1 MIQSSLYRALNKGFD
16 YQILAC
22 KDFKE
27 SELAK
32 EVISYFKPNT
42 KAILFPEFRAKKNDD
57 LRSFFEEFLQLLGGL
72 REFYQ
77 ALENK
82 QEAIIIAPI
91 SALLHPL
98 PKKELLESFKITLLE
113 KYNLK
118 DLKDKLFYYGYEILD
133 LVEVEG
139 EASFRGDIVDIYAP
153 NSKAYRLSFFDT
165 ECESIK
171 EFDPTTQMSL
181 KEDLLEIEIPPTLFS
196 LDEPS
201 YKDLKTKV
209 EQSPLNSFSKDL
221 TSFGLWFL
229 GEKANDLLHAYKSVI
244 SPKALEEIQEL
255 ASLNELDC
263 ERFKSLKVLENAQG
277 YEDLEIHAH
286 ALEGFI
292 ALHSN
297 HKITLLAPNKTILDN
312 VLGTIKK
319 SNMDNVL
326 GTIEKSNM
334 ECVIAPFV
342 LNFKT
347 PDGIFISLNSFER
360 KKKRQK
366 SKLALN
372 ELNPGEWVVHDDY
385 GVGVFSQLVQHSVL
399 GSKRDFLEIAY
410 LGEDKLLLPVE
421 NLHLIARYVAQS
433 DSVPVKDRLGKGS
446 FLKLKAKVRTK
457 LLEIAGKIIE
467 LAAERNLILGK
478 KMDTHLAELEV
489 FKSHAGFEYT
499 SDQEKAI
506 AEISKDLSSKR
517 VMDRLL
523 SGDVGFGK
531 TEVAMHAIF
540 CAFLNGFQSVLVVP
554 TTLLAHQHFETLRA
568 RFENFGVKVARL
580 DRYASEKNKLLK
592 AVELGLIDV
601 LVGTHAILGAK
612 FKNLGLV
619 VVDEEHKF
627 GVKQK
632 EALKELSKSV
642 HFLSM
647 SATPIP
653 RTLNMALSQIKSI
666 SSLKTPP
673 TDRKP
678 SRTFLKEKNDELLKE
693 IIYRELRR
701 NGQIFYIHNHIA
713 SISKVKT
720 KLENL
725 IPKLKIA
732 ILHSQINANK
742 SEEIMLEFAKGN
754 YQVLLC
760 TSIVE
765 SGIHLPNANT
775 IIIDNAQNF
784 GLADL
789 HQLRGRVGRGK
800 KEGFCYFLIEDQ
812 KSLNEQALKR
822 LLALE
827 KNSYLGSGES
837 IAYHDLEIRG
847 GGNLLGQDQS
857 GHIKNIGYA
866 LYTRMLEDAIYELSG
881 GKKRLEKSVEIQLG
895 VSAFLNPELI
905 ASDSLRLD
913 LYRRLSLCENVDE
926 VGQIHEEIED
936 RFGKIDDLSA
946 QFLQIITLKILANQ
960 LGILKLSNFNQ
971 NITLTYSDEKKESL
985 KAPSKDDN
993 DILETLLKH
1002 LRAQISLKQR

>member
-1 MIQSSLYRALNKGFD
+1 MIQSSLYKALNEGFD

-27 SELAK
+27 SKLAK

-82 QEAIIIAPI
+82 QETIIIAPI

-181 KEDLLEIEIPPTLFS
+181 KEDLLEIEVPPTLFS

-229 GEKANDLLHAYKSVI
+229 GEKAQDLLIVYKSVI
-244 SPKALEEIQEL
+244 SPRALEEIQEL

-263 ERFKSLKVLENAQG
+263 ECFKFLKVLENAQG

-312 VLGTIKK
+312 AISTL
-319 SNMDNVL
+319 
-326 GTIEKSNM
+326 EKSSM

-347 PDGIFISLNSFER
+347 PDRIFISLNSFER

-433 DSVPVKDRLGKGS
+433 DSVPAKDRLGKGS

-457 LLEIAGKIIE
+457 LLEIASKIIE

-478 KMDTHLAELEV
+478 KMDVHLAELEV

-506 AEISKDLSSKR
+506 AEISRDLSSHK

-540 CAFLNGFQSVLVVP
+540 CAFLNGFQSALVVP

-592 AVELGLIDV
+592 AVELGQVDALI
-601 LVGTHAILGAK
+601 GTHAILGAK

-653 RTLNMALSQIKSI
+653 RTLNMALSQIKGI

-720 KLENL
+720 KLEEL

-732 ILHSQINANK
+732 ILHSQINASE
-742 SEEIMLEFAKGN
+742 SEEIMLEFAKGS

-960 LGILKLSNFNQ
+960 LGIIKLSNFNQ
-971 NITLTYSDEKKESL
+971 NITITYSDEKKESL

-1002 LRAQISLKQR
+1002 LRAQISLKRR

>member
-153 NSKAYRLSFFDT
+153 NSKAYRLSFFDA

-196 LDEPS
+196 LNEPS

-244 SPKALEEIQEL
+244 SPRALEEIQEL

-263 ERFKSLKVLENAQG
+263 ERFKFLKVLENPQG

-297 HKITLLAPNKTILDN
+297 RKITLLAPNKTILDN
-312 VLGTIKK
+312 AISAL
-319 SNMDNVL
+319 
-326 GTIEKSNM
+326 EKSHI

-446 FLKLKAKVRTK
+446 FLKLKAKVKTK
-457 LLEIAGKIIE
+457 LLEIASKIIE

-540 CAFLNGFQSVLVVP
+540 CAFLNGFQSALVVP

-592 AVELGLIDV
+592 AVGLGLIDV
-601 LVGTHAILGAK
+601 LVGTHAVLGAK

-653 RTLNMALSQIKSI
+653 RTLNMALSQIKGI
-666 SSLKTPP
+666 SSLKIPP

-693 IIYRELRR
+693 IIHRELRR

-720 KLENL
+720 KLEDL

-732 ILHSQINANK
+732 ILHSQINANE

-913 LYRRLSLCENVDE
+913 LYRRLSLCENTDE

-960 LGILKLSNFNQ
+960 LGIIKLSNFNQ
-971 NITLTYSDEKKESL
+971 NITITYSDEHKESL

-1002 LRAQISLKQR
+1002 LRAQISLKRH

>member
-1 MIQSSLYRALNKGFD
+1 MIQSSLYKALNKGFD

-196 LDEPS
+196 LNEQS

-229 GEKANDLLHAYKSVI
+229 GEKANDLLQAYKSVI

-255 ASLNELDC
+255 ASLNELDG
-263 ERFKSLKVLENAQG
+263 ERFKFLKVLENPQG

-286 ALEGFI
+286 ALESFI

-297 HKITLLAPNKTILDN
+297 RKITLLAPNKMILDN
-312 VLGTIKK
+312 AISAL
-319 SNMDNVL
+319 
-326 GTIEKSNM
+326 EKSHI

-372 ELNPGEWVVHDDY
+372 ELNAGEWVVHDDY

-433 DSVPVKDRLGKGS
+433 DSVPIKDRLGKGS
-446 FLKLKAKVRTK
+446 FLKLKAKIKTK
-457 LLEIAGKIIE
+457 LLEIASKIIE

-478 KMDTHLAELEV
+478 KMDTHLAELEI

-540 CAFLNGFQSVLVVP
+540 CAFLNGFQSALAVP

-653 RTLNMALSQIKSI
+653 RTLNMALSQIKGI
-666 SSLKTPP
+666 SSLKIPP

-693 IIYRELRR
+693 IIHRELRR

-720 KLENL
+720 KLEDL

-732 ILHSQINANK
+732 ILHSQISASE

-765 SGIHLPNANT
+765 SGIHLPNTNT

-812 KSLNEQALKR
+812 KSLNEQTLKR

-905 ASDSLRLD
+905 GSDSLRLD

-960 LGILKLSNFNQ
+960 LGIIKLSNFNQ
-971 NITLTYSDEKKESL
+971 NITITYSDEKKESL

-1002 LRAQISLKQR
+1002 LRAQISLKRR

>member
-32 EVISYFKPNT
+32 EVISYFKPNI

-181 KEDLLEIEIPPTLFS
+181 KEDLLEVEIPPTLFS
-196 LDEPS
+196 LNEQS

-229 GEKANDLLHAYKSVI
+229 GEKANDLLYAYKSVI
-244 SPKALEEIQEL
+244 SPRALEEIQEL
-255 ASLNELDC
+255 ASLNELDG
-263 ERFKSLKVLENAQG
+263 ERFKFLKVLENPQG

-286 ALEGFI
+286 ALESFI

-312 VLGTIKK
+312 AISAL
-319 SNMDNVL
+319 
-326 GTIEKSNM
+326 EKSHI

-372 ELNPGEWVVHDDY
+372 ELNAGEWVVHDDY

-410 LGEDKLLLPVE
+410 WGEDKLLLPVE

-433 DSVPVKDRLGKGS
+433 DSVPIKDRLGKGS
-446 FLKLKAKVRTK
+446 FLKLKAKVKTK
-457 LLEIAGKIIE
+457 LLEIASKIIE

-540 CAFLNGFQSVLVVP
+540 CTFLNGFQSALVVP
-554 TTLLAHQHFETLRA
+554 TTLLAHQHFETLRV

-592 AVELGLIDV
+592 AVELGLVDV

-632 EALKELSKSV
+632 EALKKLSKSV

-653 RTLNMALSQIKSI
+653 RTLNMALSQIKGI
-666 SSLKTPP
+666 SSLKIPP

-693 IIYRELRR
+693 IIHRELRR

-720 KLENL
+720 KLEYL

-732 ILHSQINANK
+732 ILHSQIDANE

-881 GKKRLEKSVEIQLG
+881 GKKRLEKSVEIQLS

-913 LYRRLSLCENVDE
+913 LYRRLSLCENTDE

-960 LGILKLSNFNQ
+960 LGIIKLSNFNQ
-971 NITLTYSDEKKESL
+971 NITMTYSDEKKESL

-1002 LRAQISLKQR
+1002 LRAQISLKRH

>member
-82 QEAIIIAPI
+82 QEVIIIAPI

-153 NSKAYRLSFFDT
+153 NSKAYRLSFFDA

-171 EFDPTTQMSL
+171 ELDPTTQMSL

-196 LDEPS
+196 LDESS

-229 GEKANDLLHAYKSVI
+229 GEKAQDLLSVYKSVI
-244 SPKALEEIQEL
+244 SPRALEEIQEL
-255 ASLNELDC
+255 ASLNELNY
-263 ERFKSLKVLENAQG
+263 ERFKFLKVLENAQG

-297 HKITLLAPNKTILDN
+297 RKITLLAPNKTILDN
-312 VLGTIKK
+312 I
-319 SNMDNVL
+319 L
-326 GTIEKSNM
+326 GTIEKSSM

-347 PDGIFISLNSFER
+347 SDGIFISLNSFER

-446 FLKLKAKVRTK
+446 FLKLKAKVRAK
-457 LLEIAGKIIE
+457 LLEIASKIIE

-506 AEISKDLSSKR
+506 AEISRDLSSKR

-592 AVELGLIDV
+592 AIELGLVDV

-632 EALKELSKSV
+632 EALKELSKSM

-653 RTLNMALSQIKSI
+653 RTLNMALSQIKGI

-720 KLENL
+720 KLEEL

-732 ILHSQINANK
+732 ILHSQINANE

-960 LGILKLSNFNQ
+960 LGIIKLSNFNQ
-971 NITLTYSDEKKESL
+971 NITITYSDEHKESL

-1002 LRAQISLKQR
+1002 LRTQISLKRR

>member
-32 EVISYFKPNT
+32 EVINYFKPNT

-82 QEAIIIAPI
+82 QETIIIAPI

-153 NSKAYRLSFFDT
+153 NSKAYRLSFFDM

-255 ASLNELDC
+255 ASLNELDG
-263 ERFKSLKVLENAQG
+263 ERFKFLKVLENAQG

-297 HKITLLAPNKTILDN
+297 RKITLLAPNKTILDN
-312 VLGTIKK
+312 AISAL
-319 SNMDNVL
+319 
-326 GTIEKSNM
+326 EKSSM

-433 DSVPVKDRLGKGS
+433 DSVPAKDRLGKGS

-540 CAFLNGFQSVLVVP
+540 CAFLNGFQSALVVP

-580 DRYASEKNKLLK
+580 DRYVSEKNKLLK
-592 AVELGLIDV
+592 AVELGQVDV

-653 RTLNMALSQIKSI
+653 RTLNMALSQIKGI

-693 IIYRELRR
+693 IIHRELRR

-960 LGILKLSNFNQ
+960 LGIIKLSNFNQ
-971 NITLTYSDEKKESL
+971 NITLTYNNEHKESL

-1002 LRAQISLKQR
+1002 LHAQISLKRR

>member
-153 NSKAYRLSFFDT
+153 NSKAYRLSFFDM

-196 LDEPS
+196 LNEQS

-209 EQSPLNSFSKDL
+209 EQSSLNSFSKDL

-255 ASLNELDC
+255 ASLNELDG
-263 ERFKSLKVLENAQG
+263 ERFKFLKVLENPQG

-286 ALEGFI
+286 ALESFI

-297 HKITLLAPNKTILDN
+297 RKITLLASNKTILDN
-312 VLGTIKK
+312 AISAL
-319 SNMDNVL
+319 
-326 GTIEKSNM
+326 EKSHI

-372 ELNPGEWVVHDDY
+372 ELNVGEWVVHDDY

-433 DSVPVKDRLGKGS
+433 DSVPIKDRLGKGS
-446 FLKLKAKVRTK
+446 FLKLKAKVKTK
-457 LLEIAGKIIE
+457 LLEIASKIIE

-540 CAFLNGFQSVLVVP
+540 CAFLNGFQSALVVP
-554 TTLLAHQHFETLRA
+554 TTLLAHQHFETLRV

-653 RTLNMALSQIKSI
+653 RTLNMALSQIKGI
-666 SSLKTPP
+666 SSLKIPP

-693 IIYRELRR
+693 IIHRELRR

-720 KLENL
+720 KLEDL

-732 ILHSQINANK
+732 ILHSQINAHK
-742 SEEIMLEFAKGN
+742 SEETMLEFAKGN

-881 GKKRLEKSVEIQLG
+881 GKKRLEKSVEIQLS

-913 LYRRLSLCENVDE
+913 LYRRLSLCENIDE

-960 LGILKLSNFNQ
+960 LGIIKLSNFNQ
-971 NITLTYSDEKKESL
+971 NITITYSDEKKESL

-1002 LRAQISLKQR
+1002 LRAQISLKRR

>member
-1 MIQSSLYRALNKGFD
+1 MIQSSLYRTLNKGFD

-32 EVISYFKPNT
+32 EVISYFKPNI

-196 LDEPS
+196 LNEQS
-201 YKDLKTKV
+201 YKDLKIKV

-255 ASLNELDC
+255 ASLNELDN
-263 ERFKSLKVLENAQG
+263 ERFKFLKVLENPQG

-286 ALEGFI
+286 ALESFI
-292 ALHSN
+292 TLHSN
-297 HKITLLAPNKTILDN
+297 CKITLLAPNKTILDN
-312 VLGTIKK
+312 AISVL
-319 SNMDNVL
+319 
-326 GTIEKSNM
+326 EKSHI

-372 ELNPGEWVVHDDY
+372 ELNAGEWVVHDDY

-410 LGEDKLLLPVE
+410 WGEDKLLLPVE

-433 DSVPVKDRLGKGS
+433 DSVPTKDRLGKGS
-446 FLKLKAKVRTK
+446 FLKLKAKVKTK
-457 LLEIAGKIIE
+457 LLEIASKIIE

-478 KMDTHLAELEV
+478 KMDTHLAELEI

-506 AEISKDLSSKR
+506 AEILKDLSSKR

-540 CAFLNGFQSVLVVP
+540 CAFLNGFQSALVVP

-653 RTLNMALSQIKSI
+653 RTLNMALSQIKGI
-666 SSLKTPP
+666 SSLKIPP

-693 IIYRELRR
+693 IIHRELRR

-720 KLENL
+720 KLEDL

-732 ILHSQINANK
+732 ILHSQINASE
-742 SEEIMLEFAKGN
+742 SEETMLEFAKGN

-881 GKKRLEKSVEIQLG
+881 GKKRLEKSVEIQLS

-913 LYRRLSLCENVDE
+913 LYRRLSLCENTDE

-960 LGILKLSNFNQ
+960 LGIIKLSNFNQ
-971 NITLTYSDEKKESL
+971 NITITYSDEKKESL

-1002 LRAQISLKQR
+1002 LRAQIPLKRH

>member
-1 MIQSSLYRALNKGFD
+1 MIQSSLYGALNKGFD

-153 NSKAYRLSFFDT
+153 NSKAYRLSFFDM

-196 LDEPS
+196 LNEQS

-255 ASLNELDC
+255 ASLNELDN
-263 ERFKSLKVLENAQG
+263 ERFKFLKVLENPQG
-277 YEDLEIHAH
+277 YEDLEIHVH
-286 ALEGFI
+286 ALESFI

-297 HKITLLAPNKTILDN
+297 RKVTLLAPNKTILDN
-312 VLGTIKK
+312 AISAL
-319 SNMDNVL
+319 
-326 GTIEKSNM
+326 EKSHI

-372 ELNPGEWVVHDDY
+372 ELNAGEWVVHDDY

-433 DSVPVKDRLGKGS
+433 DSVPIKDRLGKGS
-446 FLKLKAKVRTK
+446 FLKLKAKVKTK
-457 LLEIAGKIIE
+457 LLEIASKIIE

-489 FKSHAGFEYT
+489 FKSHAGFKYT

-540 CAFLNGFQSVLVVP
+540 CAFLNGFQSALVVP

-592 AVELGLIDV
+592 AVGLGLVDV
-601 LVGTHAILGAK
+601 LVGTHAIFCAK

-653 RTLNMALSQIKSI
+653 RTLNMALSQIKGI
-666 SSLKTPP
+666 SSLKIPP

-693 IIYRELRR
+693 IVHRELRR

-720 KLENL
+720 KLEDL

-732 ILHSQINANK
+732 ILHSQINAHE
-742 SEEIMLEFAKGN
+742 SEETMLEFAKGN

-881 GKKRLEKSVEIQLG
+881 GKKRLEKSVEIQLS

-905 ASDSLRLD
+905 ASDNLRLD
-913 LYRRLSLCENVDE
+913 LYRRLSLCENTDE

-960 LGILKLSNFNQ
+960 LGIIKLSNFNQ
-971 NITLTYSDEKKESL
+971 NITITYSDEKKESL

-1002 LRAQISLKQR
+1002 LRAQISLKRH

>member
-1 MIQSSLYRALNKGFD
+1 MIQSSLYKALNEGFD

-27 SELAK
+27 SKLAK
-32 EVISYFKPNT
+32 EVINYFKPNV
-42 KAILFPEFRAKKNDD
+42 KAVLFPEFRAKKNDD
-57 LRSFFEEFLQLLGGL
+57 LRSFFEEFLQLLGAL

-82 QEAIIIAPI
+82 QETIIIAPI

-171 EFDPTTQMSL
+171 ELDPITQMSL

-196 LDEPS
+196 LDESS

-244 SPKALEEIQEL
+244 SPRALEEIQEL
-255 ASLNELDC
+255 ASLNELDD
-263 ERFKSLKVLENAQG
+263 ERFKFLKVLENAQG

-292 ALHSN
+292 ALHSH

-312 VLGTIKK
+312 AISAL
-319 SNMDNVL
+319 
-326 GTIEKSNM
+326 EKSNI

-433 DSVPVKDRLGKGS
+433 DSVPAKDRLGKGS

-506 AEISKDLSSKR
+506 AEISKDLSSNR

-540 CAFLNGFQSVLVVP
+540 CAFLNGFQSALVVP

-592 AVELGLIDV
+592 AVELGLIDA

-653 RTLNMALSQIKSI
+653 RTLNMALSQIKGI

-720 KLENL
+720 KLEEL

-732 ILHSQINANK
+732 ILHSQINANE

-812 KSLNEQALKR
+812 KNLNEQALKR

-866 LYTRMLEDAIYELSG
+866 LYTCMLEDAIYELSG

-960 LGILKLSNFNQ
+960 LGIIKLSNFNQ
-971 NITLTYSDEKKESL
+971 NITLTYNDEHKESL

-1002 LRAQISLKQR
+1002 LRAQISLKRR

>member
-57 LRSFFEEFLQLLGGL
+57 LRSFFEEFLQLLGAL

-82 QEAIIIAPI
+82 QETIIIAPI

-98 PKKELLESFKITLLE
+98 PKKELLESFKITLLG

-171 EFDPTTQMSL
+171 ELDPTTQMSL

-201 YKDLKTKV
+201 YKNLKTKV

-229 GEKANDLLHAYKSVI
+229 GEKAQDLLSVYKSVI

-263 ERFKSLKVLENAQG
+263 ERFKFLKVLENAQG

-297 HKITLLAPNKTILDN
+297 RKITLLAPNKTILDN
-312 VLGTIKK
+312 AISAL
-319 SNMDNVL
+319 
-326 GTIEKSNM
+326 EKSSIQ
-334 ECVIAPFV
+334 CVIAPFV

-433 DSVPVKDRLGKGS
+433 DSVPAKDRLGKGS

-478 KMDTHLAELEV
+478 KMDVHLAELEV

-506 AEISKDLSSKR
+506 AEISKDLSSHR

-540 CAFLNGFQSVLVVP
+540 CAFLNGFQSALVVP

-592 AVELGLIDV
+592 AVELGLVDV

-653 RTLNMALSQIKSI
+653 RTLNMALSQIKGI

-713 SISKVKT
+713 SILKVKT

-732 ILHSQINANK
+732 ILHSQINANE

-960 LGILKLSNFNQ
+960 LGIIKLSNFNQ
-971 NITLTYSDEKKESL
+971 NITLTYNDEHKESL

-1002 LRAQISLKQR
+1002 LRAQISLKRR

>member
-32 EVISYFKPNT
+32 EVISYFKPHI
-42 KAILFPEFRAKKNDD
+42 KAVLFPEFRAKKNDD

-82 QEAIIIAPI
+82 QETIIIAPI
-91 SALLHPL
+91 SALLYPL

-171 EFDPTTQMSL
+171 ELDPTTQMSL

-196 LDEPS
+196 LDESS

-229 GEKANDLLHAYKSVI
+229 GEKANDLLHTYKSII
-244 SPKALEEIQEL
+244 SPRALEEIQEL
-255 ASLNELDC
+255 ASLNELNY

-297 HKITLLAPNKTILDN
+297 RKITLLAPNKTILDN
-312 VLGTIKK
+312 AISAL
-319 SNMDNVL
+319 
-326 GTIEKSNM
+326 EKSSI

-372 ELNPGEWVVHDDY
+372 ELNAGEWVVHDDY

-433 DSVPVKDRLGKGS
+433 DSVPAKDRLGKGS

-457 LLEIAGKIIE
+457 LLEIASKIIE

-478 KMDTHLAELEV
+478 KMDVHLAELEV

-506 AEISKDLSSKR
+506 AEISKDLSSHR

-540 CAFLNGFQSVLVVP
+540 CAFLNGFQSALVVP

-580 DRYASEKNKLLK
+580 DRYVSEKNKLLK
-592 AVELGLIDV
+592 AVELGLVDV

-653 RTLNMALSQIKSI
+653 RTLNMALSQIKGI

-732 ILHSQINANK
+732 ILHSQINANE

-913 LYRRLSLCENVDE
+913 LYRRLSLCENTDE

-960 LGILKLSNFNQ
+960 LGIIKLSNFNQ
-971 NITLTYSDEKKESL
+971 NITLTYNNEHKESL

-1002 LRAQISLKQR
+1002 LRAQISLKRR

>member
-1 MIQSSLYRALNKGFD
+1 MIQSSLYGALNKGFD

-153 NSKAYRLSFFDT
+153 NSKSYRLSFFDM

-196 LDEPS
+196 LNEQS
-201 YKDLKTKV
+201 YEDLKTKV

-255 ASLNELDC
+255 ASLNELDN
-263 ERFKSLKVLENAQG
+263 ERFKFLKVLESPQG

-286 ALEGFI
+286 ALESFI

-297 HKITLLAPNKTILDN
+297 RKITLLAPNKTILDN
-312 VLGTIKK
+312 AISAL
-319 SNMDNVL
+319 
-326 GTIEKSNM
+326 EKSHI

-372 ELNPGEWVVHDDY
+372 ELNAGEWVVHDDY

-410 LGEDKLLLPVE
+410 WGEDKLLLPVE

-433 DSVPVKDRLGKGS
+433 DSVPTKDRLGKGS
-446 FLKLKAKVRTK
+446 FLKLKAKVKTK
-457 LLEIAGKIIE
+457 LLEIASKIIE

-478 KMDTHLAELEV
+478 KMDTHLAELEI

-506 AEISKDLSSKR
+506 AEISKDLSSNR

-540 CAFLNGFQSVLVVP
+540 CAFLNGFQSALVVP

-592 AVELGLIDV
+592 AVGLGLIDV
-601 LVGTHAILGAK
+601 LVGTHAIFCAK

-653 RTLNMALSQIKSI
+653 RTLNMVLSQIKGI
-666 SSLKTPP
+666 SSLKIPP

-693 IIYRELRR
+693 IVHRELRR

-720 KLENL
+720 KLEDL

-732 ILHSQINANK
+732 ILHSQINAHE
-742 SEEIMLEFAKGN
+742 SEETMLEFAKGN

-775 IIIDNAQNF
+775 IVIDNAQNF

-857 GHIKNIGYA
+857 GHIKNIGYV

-881 GKKRLEKSVEIQLG
+881 GKKRLEKSVEIQLS

-913 LYRRLSLCENVDE
+913 LYRRLSLCENTDE

-936 RFGKIDDLSA
+936 RFGKIDDLST

-960 LGILKLSNFNQ
+960 LGIIKLSNFNQ
-971 NITLTYSDEKKESL
+971 NITITYGDEKKESL

-1002 LRAQISLKQR
+1002 LRAQISLKRH

>member
-27 SELAK
+27 SKLAK

-82 QEAIIIAPI
+82 QETIIIAPI

-118 DLKDKLFYYGYEILD
+118 DLKNKLFYYGYEILD

-171 EFDPTTQMSL
+171 ELDPTTQMSL

-229 GEKANDLLHAYKSVI
+229 GEKAQDLLSVYKSVI
-244 SPKALEEIQEL
+244 SPRALEEIQEL

-263 ERFKSLKVLENAQG
+263 GRFKLLKVLENTQG

-312 VLGTIKK
+312 AISAL
-319 SNMDNVL
+319 
-326 GTIEKSNM
+326 EKSSM

-433 DSVPVKDRLGKGS
+433 DSVPAKDRLGKGS

-457 LLEIAGKIIE
+457 LLEIASKIIE

-478 KMDTHLAELEV
+478 KMDVHLAELEV

-540 CAFLNGFQSVLVVP
+540 CAFLNGFQSALVVP

-592 AVELGLIDV
+592 AVELGLVDV

-653 RTLNMALSQIKSI
+653 RTLNMALSQIKGI

-837 IAYHDLEIRG
+837 VAYHDLEIRG

-960 LGILKLSNFNQ
+960 LGIIKLSNFNQ
-971 NITLTYSDEKKESL
+971 NITITYSDEKKESL

-1002 LRAQISLKQR
+1002 LRAQISLKRR

>member
-139 EASFRGDIVDIYAP
+139 EASFRGDIVDIYVP

-171 EFDPTTQMSL
+171 ELDPTTQMSL

-229 GEKANDLLHAYKSVI
+229 GEKAQDLLSVYKSII

-263 ERFKSLKVLENAQG
+263 ERFKFLKVLENPQG

-292 ALHSN
+292 ALHSH

-312 VLGTIKK
+312 VLGA
-319 SNMDNVL
+319 
-326 GTIEKSNM
+326 IEKSSM

-433 DSVPVKDRLGKGS
+433 DSVPIKDRLGKGS
-446 FLKLKAKVRTK
+446 FLKLKAKVKTK
-457 LLEIAGKIIE
+457 LLEIASKIIE

-478 KMDTHLAELEV
+478 KMDTHLAELEI

-506 AEISKDLSSKR
+506 AEILKDLSSKR

-540 CAFLNGFQSVLVVP
+540 CAFLNGFQSALVVP

-601 LVGTHAILGAK
+601 LVGTHAILGTK

-653 RTLNMALSQIKSI
+653 RTLNMALSQIKGI
-666 SSLKTPP
+666 SSLKIPP

-693 IIYRELRR
+693 IIHRELRR

-732 ILHSQINANK
+732 ILHSQINANE

-960 LGILKLSNFNQ
+960 LGIIKLSNFNQ
-971 NITLTYSDEKKESL
+971 NITLTYNDEHKESL

-1002 LRAQISLKQR
+1002 LRAQISLKRR

>member
-27 SELAK
+27 SKLAK
-32 EVISYFKPNT
+32 EVISYFKPNI
-42 KAILFPEFRAKKNDD
+42 KAVLFPEFRAKKNDD

-82 QEAIIIAPI
+82 QETIIIAPI

-139 EASFRGDIVDIYAP
+139 EASFRGDIVDIYIP

-171 EFDPTTQMSL
+171 ELDPTTQMSL

-229 GEKANDLLHAYKSVI
+229 GEKANDLLRTYKSII

-255 ASLNELDC
+255 ASLNELDD
-263 ERFKSLKVLENAQG
+263 ERFKFLKVLENAQG

-297 HKITLLAPNKTILDN
+297 HKITLLASNKTILDN
-312 VLGTIKK
+312 AISTL
-319 SNMDNVL
+319 
-326 GTIEKSNM
+326 EKSNM

-347 PDGIFISLNSFER
+347 PDRIFISLNSFER

-372 ELNPGEWVVHDDY
+372 ELNAGEWVVHDDY
-385 GVGVFSQLVQHSVL
+385 GVGVFSQLIQHSVL

-446 FLKLKAKVRTK
+446 FLKLKAKVRAK

-506 AEISKDLSSKR
+506 AEISRDLSSHR

-540 CAFLNGFQSVLVVP
+540 CAFLNGFQSALVVP

-568 RFENFGVKVARL
+568 RFEKFGVKVARL
-580 DRYASEKNKLLK
+580 DRYVSEKNKLLK
-592 AVELGLIDV
+592 AVESGLVDALI
-601 LVGTHAILGAK
+601 GTHAILGAK
-612 FKNLGLV
+612 FKNLGLM

-653 RTLNMALSQIKSI
+653 RTLNMALSQIKGI

-720 KLENL
+720 KLEEL

-732 ILHSQINANK
+732 ILHSQINANE
-742 SEEIMLEFAKGN
+742 SEEVMLEFAKGN

-812 KSLNEQALKR
+812 KNLNEQALKR

-936 RFGKIDDLSA
+936 RFGKMDDLSA

-960 LGILKLSNFNQ
+960 LGIIKLSNFNQ
-971 NITLTYSDEKKESL
+971 NITLTYSDEHKESL

-1002 LRAQISLKQR
+1002 LRAQISLKRR

>member
-32 EVISYFKPNT
+32 EVISYFKPNI

-82 QEAIIIAPI
+82 QEVIIIAPI

-139 EASFRGDIVDIYAP
+139 EASFRGDIVDIYVP

-171 EFDPTTQMSL
+171 ELDPTTQMSL

-229 GEKANDLLHAYKSVI
+229 GEKAQDLLSVYKSTI
-244 SPKALEEIQEL
+244 SPRALEEIQEL

-263 ERFKSLKVLENAQG
+263 ERFKFLKVLENAQG

-312 VLGTIKK
+312 AVSAL
-319 SNMDNVL
+319 
-326 GTIEKSNM
+326 EKSSM

-372 ELNPGEWVVHDDY
+372 ELNAGEWVVHDDY

-457 LLEIAGKIIE
+457 LLEIASKIIE

-478 KMDTHLAELEV
+478 KMDVHLAELEV

-499 SDQEKAI
+499 SDQERAI

-540 CAFLNGFQSVLVVP
+540 CAFLNGFQSALVVP

-592 AVELGLIDV
+592 AVELGQVDALI
-601 LVGTHAILGAK
+601 GTHAILGAK

-653 RTLNMALSQIKSI
+653 RTLNMALSQIKGI
-666 SSLKTPP
+666 SSLKIPP

-693 IIYRELRR
+693 IIHRELRR

-720 KLENL
+720 KLEYL

-732 ILHSQINANK
+732 ILHSQINAHE

-881 GKKRLEKSVEIQLG
+881 GKKRLEKSVEIQLS

-905 ASDSLRLD
+905 GSDSLRLD
-913 LYRRLSLCENVDE
+913 LYRRLSLCENIDE

-960 LGILKLSNFNQ
+960 LGIIKLSNFNQ
-971 NITLTYSDEKKESL
+971 NITITYSDEKKESL

-1002 LRAQISLKQR
+1002 LRAQISLKRH

>member
-27 SELAK
+27 SKLAK
-32 EVISYFKPNT
+32 EVISYFKPNI

-82 QEAIIIAPI
+82 QEVIIIAPI

-171 EFDPTTQMSL
+171 ELDPTTQMSL

-229 GEKANDLLHAYKSVI
+229 GEKAQDLLSVYKSII
-244 SPKALEEIQEL
+244 SPRALEEIQEL

-263 ERFKSLKVLENAQG
+263 ERFKFLEVLENAQG

-312 VLGTIKK
+312 AISALER
-319 SNMDNVL
+319 SN
-326 GTIEKSNM
+326 I

-433 DSVPVKDRLGKGS
+433 DSVPAKDRLGKGS
-446 FLKLKAKVRTK
+446 FLKLKAKVKTK

-478 KMDTHLAELEV
+478 KMDVHLAELEV

-540 CAFLNGFQSVLVVP
+540 CAFLNGFQSALVVP
-554 TTLLAHQHFETLRA
+554 TILLAHQHFETLRA

-592 AVELGLIDV
+592 AVELGQVDALI
-601 LVGTHAILGAK
+601 GTHAILGAK

-653 RTLNMALSQIKSI
+653 RTLNMALSQIKGI

-720 KLENL
+720 KLEEL

-732 ILHSQINANK
+732 ILHSQINANE

-775 IIIDNAQNF
+775 IIIDNVQNF

-960 LGILKLSNFNQ
+960 LGIIKLSNFNQ
-971 NITLTYSDEKKESL
+971 NITLTYNDEHKESL

-1002 LRAQISLKQR
+1002 LRAQISLKRR

>member
-1 MIQSSLYRALNKGFD
+1 MIQSSLYGALNKGFD

-196 LDEPS
+196 LNEQS

-209 EQSPLNSFSKDL
+209 EQSLLNSFSKDL

-229 GEKANDLLHAYKSVI
+229 GEKANDLLHAHKSVI

-255 ASLNELDC
+255 ASLNELDG
-263 ERFKSLKVLENAQG
+263 ERFKFLKVLENPQG

-286 ALEGFI
+286 ALESFI

-312 VLGTIKK
+312 AISAL
-319 SNMDNVL
+319 
-326 GTIEKSNM
+326 EKSHI

-372 ELNPGEWVVHDDY
+372 ELNAGEWVVHDDY

-433 DSVPVKDRLGKGS
+433 DSVPIKDRLGKGN
-446 FLKLKAKVRTK
+446 FLKLKAKVKTK
-457 LLEIAGKIIE
+457 LLEIASKIIE

-478 KMDTHLAELEV
+478 KMDTHLAELEI

-540 CAFLNGFQSVLVVP
+540 CAFLNGFQSALVVP

-568 RFENFGVKVARL
+568 RFENFDVKVARL

-632 EALKELSKSV
+632 ESLKELSKSV

-653 RTLNMALSQIKSI
+653 RTLNMALSQIKGI
-666 SSLKTPP
+666 SSLKIPP

-693 IIYRELRR
+693 IIHRELRR

-720 KLENL
+720 KLEDL

-732 ILHSQINANK
+732 ILHSQINANE

-881 GKKRLEKSVEIQLG
+881 GKKRLEKSVEIQLS
-895 VSAFLNPELI
+895 VNAFLNPELI
-905 ASDSLRLD
+905 GSDSLRLD
-913 LYRRLSLCENVDE
+913 LYRRLSLCENTDE

-960 LGILKLSNFNQ
+960 LGIIKLSNFNQ
-971 NITLTYSDEKKESL
+971 NITITYSDEKKESL

-1002 LRAQISLKQR
+1002 LRAQISLKRH

>member
-32 EVISYFKPNT
+32 EVISYFRPNA

-118 DLKDKLFYYGYEILD
+118 ELKDKLFYYGYEILD

-139 EASFRGDIVDIYAP
+139 EASFRGDIVDIYIP
-153 NSKAYRLSFFDT
+153 NSKAYRLSFFDA

-171 EFDPTTQMSL
+171 ELDPTTQMSL

-229 GEKANDLLHAYKSVI
+229 GEKANDLLGVYQSII
-244 SPKALEEIQEL
+244 SPRALEEIQEL
-255 ASLNELDC
+255 ASLNELDD
-263 ERFKSLKVLENAQG
+263 ERFKFLKVLENAQG

-292 ALHSN
+292 TLHSN
-297 HKITLLAPNKTILDN
+297 RKITLLAPNKTILDN
-312 VLGTIKK
+312 AISALDAG
-319 SNMDNVL
+319 
-326 GTIEKSNM
+326 NM

-347 PDGIFISLNSFER
+347 PDRIFISLNSFER
-360 KKKRQK
+360 KKKHRK

-372 ELNPGEWVVHDDY
+372 ELNAGEWVVHDDY
-385 GVGVFSQLVQHSVL
+385 GVGVFSQLIQHSVL

-446 FLKLKAKVRTK
+446 FLKLKAKVRAK

-478 KMDTHLAELEV
+478 KMDVHLAELEV

-506 AEISKDLSSKR
+506 AEISRDLSSHR

-540 CAFLNGFQSVLVVP
+540 CAFLNGFQSALVVP

-580 DRYASEKNKLLK
+580 DRYIKTSEKNKLLK
-592 AVELGLIDV
+592 AVELGQVDALI
-601 LVGTHAILGAK
+601 GTHAILGAK
-612 FKNLGLV
+612 FKNLGLM

-653 RTLNMALSQIKSI
+653 RTLNMALSQIKGI

-720 KLENL
+720 KLEEL

-732 ILHSQINANK
+732 ILHSQINANE
-742 SEEIMLEFAKGN
+742 SEEIMLEFAKGS

-881 GKKRLEKSVEIQLG
+881 GKKRLEKSVEIQLSM
-895 VSAFLNPELI
+895 SAFLNPELI

-936 RFGKIDDLSA
+936 RFGKMDDLSA

-1002 LRAQISLKQR
+1002 LRAQISLKRR

>member
-32 EVISYFKPNT
+32 EVISYFKPNI
-42 KAILFPEFRAKKNDD
+42 KAVLFPEFRVKKNDD

-196 LDEPS
+196 LNEPS

-229 GEKANDLLHAYKSVI
+229 GEKVQDLLSVYKSII
-244 SPKALEEIQEL
+244 SPRALEEIQEL
-255 ASLNELDC
+255 ASLNELNY
-263 ERFKSLKVLENAQG
+263 ERFKFLKVLENAQG

-292 ALHSN
+292 ALHSH

-312 VLGTIKK
+312 VLGTI
-319 SNMDNVL
+319 
-326 GTIEKSNM
+326 EKSSM

-433 DSVPVKDRLGKGS
+433 DSVPAKDRLGKGS

-478 KMDTHLAELEV
+478 KMDVHLAELEV

-506 AEISKDLSSKR
+506 AEISKDLSSHR

-540 CAFLNGFQSVLVVP
+540 CAFLNGFQSALVVP
-554 TTLLAHQHFETLRA
+554 TTLLAHQHFKTLRA

-592 AVELGLIDV
+592 AVELGQVDV

-653 RTLNMALSQIKSI
+653 RTLNMALSQIKGI

-693 IIYRELRR
+693 IIHRELRR

-720 KLENL
+720 KLEDL

-732 ILHSQINANK
+732 ILHSQINANE

-913 LYRRLSLCENVDE
+913 LYRRLSLCEDVDE

-960 LGILKLSNFNQ
+960 LGIIKLSNFNQ
-971 NITLTYSDEKKESL
+971 NITITYSDEKKESL

-1002 LRAQISLKQR
+1002 LRAQISLKRR

>member
-82 QEAIIIAPI
+82 QEVIIIAPI

-153 NSKAYRLSFFDT
+153 NSKAYRLSFFDA

-196 LDEPS
+196 LNEQS

-255 ASLNELDC
+255 ASLNELDY
-263 ERFKSLKVLENAQG
+263 ERFKSLKVLENPQG

-286 ALEGFI
+286 ALESFI

-312 VLGTIKK
+312 AISAL
-319 SNMDNVL
+319 
-326 GTIEKSNM
+326 EKSNI
-334 ECVIAPFV
+334 ECIIAPFV

-446 FLKLKAKVRTK
+446 FLKLKAKVKTK
-457 LLEIAGKIIE
+457 LLEIASKIIE

-540 CAFLNGFQSVLVVP
+540 CAFLNGFQSALVVP

-592 AVELGLIDV
+592 AVGLGLIDV
-601 LVGTHAILGAK
+601 LVGTHAVLGAK

-653 RTLNMALSQIKSI
+653 RTLNMALSQIKGI
-666 SSLKTPP
+666 SSLKIPP

-693 IIYRELRR
+693 IIHRELRR

-720 KLENL
+720 KLEDL

-732 ILHSQINANK
+732 ILHSQINANE

-913 LYRRLSLCENVDE
+913 LYRRLSLCENTDE

-960 LGILKLSNFNQ
+960 LGIIKLSNFNQ
-971 NITLTYSDEKKESL
+971 NITITYSDEHKESL

-1002 LRAQISLKQR
+1002 LRAQISLKRH

>member
-153 NSKAYRLSFFDT
+153 NSKAYRLSFFDA

-171 EFDPTTQMSL
+171 EFDPITQMSL

-196 LDEPS
+196 LNEQS

-229 GEKANDLLHAYKSVI
+229 EEKANDLLHAYKSVI
-244 SPKALEEIQEL
+244 SPRALEEIQEL
-255 ASLNELDC
+255 ASLNELDD
-263 ERFKSLKVLENAQG
+263 ERFKFLKVLENPQG

-286 ALEGFI
+286 ALESFI

-297 HKITLLAPNKTILDN
+297 RKITLLAPNKTILDN
-312 VLGTIKK
+312 AISAL
-319 SNMDNVL
+319 
-326 GTIEKSNM
+326 EKSHI

-372 ELNPGEWVVHDDY
+372 ELNAGEWVVHDDY

-446 FLKLKAKVRTK
+446 FLKLKAKVKTK
-457 LLEIAGKIIE
+457 LLEIASKIIE

-478 KMDTHLAELEV
+478 KMDTHLAELEI

-506 AEISKDLSSKR
+506 AEISKDLSSHR

-540 CAFLNGFQSVLVVP
+540 CAFLNGFQSALVVP

-601 LVGTHAILGAK
+601 LVGTHAIFCTK

-653 RTLNMALSQIKSI
+653 RTLNMALSQIKGI
-666 SSLKTPP
+666 SSLKIPP

-693 IIYRELRR
+693 IIHRELRR

-720 KLENL
+720 KLEEL

-732 ILHSQINANK
+732 ILHSQINANE

-881 GKKRLEKSVEIQLG
+881 GKKRLEKSVEIQLS

-913 LYRRLSLCENVDE
+913 LYRRLSLCENTDE

-960 LGILKLSNFNQ
+960 LGIIKLSNFNQ
-971 NITLTYSDEKKESL
+971 NITITYSDEKKEIL

-1002 LRAQISLKQR
+1002 LRTQISLKRC

>member
-1 MIQSSLYRALNKGFD
+1 MIQSSLYKALNKGFD

-82 QEAIIIAPI
+82 QEVIIIAPI

-153 NSKAYRLSFFDT
+153 NSKAYRLSFFDM

-229 GEKANDLLHAYKSVI
+229 GEKANDLLQAYKSVI

-255 ASLNELDC
+255 ASLNELDY
-263 ERFKSLKVLENAQG
+263 ERFKFLEVLENAQG

-312 VLGTIKK
+312 VLGA
-319 SNMDNVL
+319 
-326 GTIEKSNM
+326 IEKSSIQ
-334 ECVIAPFV
+334 CVIAPFV

-372 ELNPGEWVVHDDY
+372 ELNLGEWVVHDDY

-433 DSVPVKDRLGKGS
+433 DSVPTKDRLGKGS
-446 FLKLKAKVRTK
+446 FLKLKAKVKTK

-478 KMDTHLAELEV
+478 KMDVHLAELEV

-540 CAFLNGFQSVLVVP
+540 CAFLNGFQSALVVP
-554 TTLLAHQHFETLRA
+554 TTLLAHQHFETLRV

-601 LVGTHAILGAK
+601 LVGTHAIFCAK

-653 RTLNMALSQIKSI
+653 RTLNMALSQIKGI
-666 SSLKTPP
+666 SSLKIPP

-693 IIYRELRR
+693 IIHRELRR

-720 KLENL
+720 KLEDL

-732 ILHSQINANK
+732 ILHSQINANE

-754 YQVLLC
+754 YHVLLC

-881 GKKRLEKSVEIQLG
+881 GKKRLEKSVEIQLS

-913 LYRRLSLCENVDE
+913 LYRRLSLCENIDE

-936 RFGKIDDLSA
+936 RFGKIDDLST

-960 LGILKLSNFNQ
+960 LGIIKLSNFNQ
-971 NITLTYSDEKKESL
+971 NITIAYSDEKKESL

-1002 LRAQISLKQR
+1002 LHAQISLKWR

>member
-27 SELAK
+27 SKLAK
-32 EVISYFKPNT
+32 EVINYFKPNT
-42 KAILFPEFRAKKNDD
+42 KAVLFPEFRAKKNDD

-82 QEAIIIAPI
+82 QEVIIIAPI

-139 EASFRGDIVDIYAP
+139 EASFRGDIVDIYIP

-171 EFDPTTQMSL
+171 ELDPTTQMSL

-244 SPKALEEIQEL
+244 SPRALEEIQEL
-255 ASLNELDC
+255 ASLNELDY
-263 ERFKSLKVLENAQG
+263 ERFKLLKVLETPQG

-312 VLGTIKK
+312 VISALER
-319 SNMDNVL
+319 SN
-326 GTIEKSNM
+326 I

-433 DSVPVKDRLGKGS
+433 DSVPAKDRLGKGS

-457 LLEIAGKIIE
+457 LLEIASKIIE

-478 KMDTHLAELEV
+478 KMDVHLAELEV

-506 AEISKDLSSKR
+506 AEISKDLSSHR

-540 CAFLNGFQSVLVVP
+540 CAFLNGFQSTLVVP

-580 DRYASEKNKLLK
+580 DRHVSEKNKLLK
-592 AVELGLIDV
+592 AVELGQVDV

-653 RTLNMALSQIKSI
+653 RTLNMALSQIKGI

-732 ILHSQINANK
+732 ILHSQINANE

-913 LYRRLSLCENVDE
+913 LYRRLSLCENTDE

-936 RFGKIDDLSA
+936 RFGKIDDLST

-960 LGILKLSNFNQ
+960 LGIIKLSNFNQ
-971 NITLTYSDEKKESL
+971 NITITYSDEKKESL

-1002 LRAQISLKQR
+1002 LHAQISLKRR

>member
-153 NSKAYRLSFFDT
+153 NSKAYRLSFFDM

-181 KEDLLEIEIPPTLFS
+181 KEDLLEVEIPPTLFS
-196 LDEPS
+196 LNKQS

-255 ASLNELDC
+255 ASLNELDN
-263 ERFKSLKVLENAQG
+263 ERFKFLKVLENPQG

-286 ALEGFI
+286 ALESFI

-297 HKITLLAPNKTILDN
+297 RKITLLAPNKTILDN
-312 VLGTIKK
+312 AISAL
-319 SNMDNVL
+319 
-326 GTIEKSNM
+326 EKSHI

-372 ELNPGEWVVHDDY
+372 ELNAGEWVVHDDY

-410 LGEDKLLLPVE
+410 WGEDKLLLPVE

-433 DSVPVKDRLGKGS
+433 DSVPTKDRLGKGS
-446 FLKLKAKVRTK
+446 FLKLKAKVKTK

-478 KMDTHLAELEV
+478 KMDTHLAELEI

-540 CAFLNGFQSVLVVP
+540 CAFLNGFQSTLVVP

-601 LVGTHAILGAK
+601 LVGTHAIFCTK

-653 RTLNMALSQIKSI
+653 RTLNMALSQIKGI
-666 SSLKTPP
+666 SSLKIPP

-693 IIYRELRR
+693 IIHRELRR

-720 KLENL
+720 KLEDL

-732 ILHSQINANK
+732 ILHSQISANE
-742 SEEIMLEFAKGN
+742 SEEIMLEFAKGS

-866 LYTRMLEDAIYELSG
+866 LYMRMLEDAIYELSG
-881 GKKRLEKSVEIQLG
+881 GEKRLEKSVEIQLS

-913 LYRRLSLCENVDE
+913 LYRRLSLCENIDE

-936 RFGKIDDLSA
+936 RFGKIDDLST

-960 LGILKLSNFNQ
+960 LGIIKLSNFNQ
-971 NITLTYSDEKKESL
+971 NITITYSDEKKESL

-1002 LRAQISLKQR
+1002 LRAQISLKRH

>member
-32 EVISYFKPNT
+32 EVISYFKPNI
-42 KAILFPEFRAKKNDD
+42 KAVLFPEFRAKKNDD

-196 LDEPS
+196 LNEQS

-229 GEKANDLLHAYKSVI
+229 GEKANDLLQAYKSVI
-244 SPKALEEIQEL
+244 SPRALEEIQEL
-255 ASLNELDC
+255 ASLNELDG
-263 ERFKSLKVLENAQG
+263 ERFKFLKVLESPQG

-286 ALEGFI
+286 ALESFI

-297 HKITLLAPNKTILDN
+297 RKITLLAPNKTILDN
-312 VLGTIKK
+312 AISAL
-319 SNMDNVL
+319 
-326 GTIEKSNM
+326 EKSHI

-360 KKKRQK
+360 KKKRQR

-372 ELNPGEWVVHDDY
+372 ELNAGEWVVHDDY

-410 LGEDKLLLPVE
+410 WGEDKLLLPVE

-433 DSVPVKDRLGKGS
+433 DSVPIKDRLGKGS
-446 FLKLKAKVRTK
+446 FLKLKAKVKTK

-478 KMDTHLAELEV
+478 KMDTHLAELEI

-540 CAFLNGFQSVLVVP
+540 CAFLNGFQSALVVP

-580 DRYASEKNKLLK
+580 DRYANEKNKLLK
-592 AVELGLIDV
+592 AVGLGLIDV

-653 RTLNMALSQIKSI
+653 RTLNMALSQIKGI
-666 SSLKTPP
+666 SSLKIPP

-693 IIYRELRR
+693 IIHRELRR

-720 KLENL
+720 KLEDL

-732 ILHSQINANK
+732 ILHSQINAHE

-881 GKKRLEKSVEIQLG
+881 GKKRLEKSVEIQLS

-905 ASDSLRLD
+905 GSDSLRLD
-913 LYRRLSLCENVDE
+913 LYRRLSLCENTDE

-960 LGILKLSNFNQ
+960 LGIIKLSNFNQ
-971 NITLTYSDEKKESL
+971 NITITYSDEKKESL

-1002 LRAQISLKQR
+1002 LRAQISLKRH

>member
-27 SELAK
+27 SKLTK

-42 KAILFPEFRAKKNDD
+42 KAVLFPEFRAKKNDD

-98 PKKELLESFKITLLE
+98 PKKELLESFKITLSE

-229 GEKANDLLHAYKSVI
+229 GEKAQDLLSVYKSVI
-244 SPKALEEIQEL
+244 SPRALEEIQEL

-263 ERFKSLKVLENAQG
+263 ERFKFLKVLENAQG

-286 ALEGFI
+286 ALESFI

-312 VLGTIKK
+312 AISAL
-319 SNMDNVL
+319 
-326 GTIEKSNM
+326 EKSHI

-372 ELNPGEWVVHDDY
+372 ELNAGEWVVHDDY

-433 DSVPVKDRLGKGS
+433 DSVPTKDRLGKGS
-446 FLKLKAKVRTK
+446 FLKLKAKVKTK
-457 LLEIAGKIIE
+457 LLEIASKIIE

-540 CAFLNGFQSVLVVP
+540 CAFLNGFQSALVVP

-592 AVELGLIDV
+592 ALELGLIDV
-601 LVGTHAILGAK
+601 LVGTHAIFCAK

-653 RTLNMALSQIKSI
+653 RTLNMALSQIKGI
-666 SSLKTPP
+666 SSLKIPP

-720 KLENL
+720 KLEEL

-732 ILHSQINANK
+732 ILHSQINAHE

-913 LYRRLSLCENVDE
+913 LYRRLSLCENTDE

-960 LGILKLSNFNQ
+960 LGIIKLSNFNQ
-971 NITLTYSDEKKESL
+971 NITITYSDEKKESL

-1002 LRAQISLKQR
+1002 LRTQISLKQR

>member
-32 EVISYFKPNT
+32 EVISYFKPNI

-153 NSKAYRLSFFDT
+153 NSKAYRLSFFDM

-196 LDEPS
+196 LNEQS

-229 GEKANDLLHAYKSVI
+229 GEKANDLLYAYKSVI

-255 ASLNELDC
+255 ASLNELDN
-263 ERFKSLKVLENAQG
+263 ERFKFLKVLENPQG

-286 ALEGFI
+286 ALESFI

-297 HKITLLAPNKTILDN
+297 RKITLLAPNKTILDN
-312 VLGTIKK
+312 AISAL
-319 SNMDNVL
+319 
-326 GTIEKSNM
+326 EKSHI

-372 ELNPGEWVVHDDY
+372 ELNAGEWVVHDDY

-410 LGEDKLLLPVE
+410 WGEDKLLLPVE

-433 DSVPVKDRLGKGS
+433 DSVPIKDRLGKGS
-446 FLKLKAKVRTK
+446 FLKLKAKVKTK
-457 LLEIAGKIIE
+457 LLEIASKIIE

-478 KMDTHLAELEV
+478 KMDTHLAELEI

-540 CAFLNGFQSVLVVP
+540 CAFLNGFQSALVVP

-632 EALKELSKSV
+632 ESLKELSKSV

-653 RTLNMALSQIKSI
+653 RTLNMALSQIKGI
-666 SSLKTPP
+666 SSLKIPP

-693 IIYRELRR
+693 IIHRELRR

-720 KLENL
+720 KLEDL

-732 ILHSQINANK
+732 ILHSQISAHE

-812 KSLNEQALKR
+812 KSLSEQALKR

-866 LYTRMLEDAIYELSG
+866 LYTRMLEDAIYELSW
-881 GKKRLEKSVEIQLG
+881 GKKRLEKSVEIQLS

-913 LYRRLSLCENVDE
+913 LYRRLSLCENTDE

-960 LGILKLSNFNQ
+960 LGIIKLSNFNQ
-971 NITLTYSDEKKESL
+971 NITITYSDEKKESL

-1002 LRAQISLKQR
+1002 LRAQISLKRH

>member
-27 SELAK
+27 SKLAK
-32 EVISYFKPNT
+32 EVISYFKPNI
-42 KAILFPEFRAKKNDD
+42 KAVLFPEFRAKKNDD

-82 QEAIIIAPI
+82 QETIIIAPI

-171 EFDPTTQMSL
+171 ELDPTTQMSL

-201 YKDLKTKV
+201 YKDLKAKV

-244 SPKALEEIQEL
+244 SPRALEEIQEL

-263 ERFKSLKVLENAQG
+263 ERFKFLKVLENAQG

-312 VLGTIKK
+312 VLGVLER
-319 SNMDNVL
+319 SN
-326 GTIEKSNM
+326 I

-433 DSVPVKDRLGKGS
+433 DSVPAKDRLGKGS

-457 LLEIAGKIIE
+457 LLEIASKIIE

-478 KMDTHLAELEV
+478 KMDVHLAELEV

-499 SDQEKAI
+499 NDQEKAI

-592 AVELGLIDV
+592 AVELGLVDA

-653 RTLNMALSQIKSI
+653 RTLNMALSQIKGI

-720 KLENL
+720 KLEEL

-732 ILHSQINANK
+732 ILHSQINANE

-913 LYRRLSLCENVDE
+913 LYRRLSLCENTDE

-960 LGILKLSNFNQ
+960 LGIIKLSNFNQ
-971 NITLTYSDEKKESL
+971 NITLTYGDEHKESL

-1002 LRAQISLKQR
+1002 LRAQISLKRR

>member
-1 MIQSSLYRALNKGFD
+1 MIQSSLYGALNKGFD

-153 NSKAYRLSFFDT
+153 NSKAYRLSFFDM

-196 LDEPS
+196 LNEQS

-229 GEKANDLLHAYKSVI
+229 GEKATDLLHAYKSAI

-255 ASLNELDC
+255 ASLNELDN
-263 ERFKSLKVLENAQG
+263 ERFKFLKVLENPQG

-286 ALEGFI
+286 ALESFM

-297 HKITLLAPNKTILDN
+297 RKITLLAPNKTILDN
-312 VLGTIKK
+312 AISAL
-319 SNMDNVL
+319 
-326 GTIEKSNM
+326 EKSHI

-372 ELNPGEWVVHDDY
+372 ELNAGEWVVHDDY

-410 LGEDKLLLPVE
+410 WGEDKLLLPVE

-433 DSVPVKDRLGKGS
+433 DSVPIKDRLGKGS
-446 FLKLKAKVRTK
+446 FLKLKAKVKAK

-540 CAFLNGFQSVLVVP
+540 CAFLNGFQSALVVP

-601 LVGTHAILGAK
+601 LVGTHAIFCTK

-653 RTLNMALSQIKSI
+653 RTLNMALSQIKGI
-666 SSLKTPP
+666 SSLKIPP

-693 IIYRELRR
+693 IIHRELRR

-720 KLENL
+720 KLEDL

-732 ILHSQINANK
+732 ILHSQINASE
-742 SEEIMLEFAKGN
+742 SEETMLEFAKGN

-775 IIIDNAQNF
+775 IVIDNAQNF

-881 GKKRLEKSVEIQLG
+881 GKKRLEKSVEIQLS

-913 LYRRLSLCENVDE
+913 LYRRLSLCENTDD

-960 LGILKLSNFNQ
+960 LGIIKLSNFNQ
-971 NITLTYSDEKKESL
+971 NITITYSDEKKESL

-1002 LRAQISLKQR
+1002 LRAQISLKRH

>member
-27 SELAK
+27 SKLAK
-32 EVISYFKPNT
+32 EVISYFKPNI
-42 KAILFPEFRAKKNDD
+42 KAVLFPEFRAKKNDD

-82 QEAIIIAPI
+82 QETIIIAPI

-171 EFDPTTQMSL
+171 ELDPTTQMSL

-201 YKDLKTKV
+201 YKNLKTKV

-229 GEKANDLLHAYKSVI
+229 GEKAQDLLSVYKSII

-255 ASLNELDC
+255 ASLNELDY
-263 ERFKSLKVLENAQG
+263 ERFKFLKVLENAQG
-277 YEDLEIHAH
+277 YEDLEIPAH

-297 HKITLLAPNKTILDN
+297 RKITLLAPNKTILDN
-312 VLGTIKK
+312 VLGALER
-319 SNMDNVL
+319 SN
-326 GTIEKSNM
+326 I

-457 LLEIAGKIIE
+457 LLEIASKIIE

-478 KMDTHLAELEV
+478 KMDVHLAELEV

-506 AEISKDLSSKR
+506 AEISRDLSSHR

-540 CAFLNGFQSVLVVP
+540 CAFLNGFQSALVVP

-592 AVELGLIDV
+592 AVGLGLIDV

-653 RTLNMALSQIKSI
+653 RTLNMALSQIKGI

-693 IIYRELRR
+693 IIHRELRR

-720 KLENL
+720 KLEEL

-732 ILHSQINANK
+732 ILHSQINANE

-960 LGILKLSNFNQ
+960 LDIIKLSNFNQ
-971 NITLTYSDEKKESL
+971 NITLTYSDEHKESL

-1002 LRAQISLKQR
+1002 LRAQISLKRH

>member
-1 MIQSSLYRALNKGFD
+1 MIQSSLYKALNEGFD

-27 SELAK
+27 SRLAK

-42 KAILFPEFRAKKNDD
+42 KAVLFPEFRAKKNDD

-82 QEAIIIAPI
+82 QETIIIAPI

-171 EFDPTTQMSL
+171 ELDPTTQMSL

-229 GEKANDLLHAYKSVI
+229 GEKAQDLLSVYKSVI
-244 SPKALEEIQEL
+244 SPRSLEEIQEL

-263 ERFKSLKVLENAQG
+263 ERFKFLKVLENAQG

-292 ALHSN
+292 ALHSH

-312 VLGTIKK
+312 VLGTI
-319 SNMDNVL
+319 
-326 GTIEKSNM
+326 EKSSIQ
-334 ECVIAPFV
+334 CVIAPFV

-372 ELNPGEWVVHDDY
+372 ELNAGDWVVHDDY

-478 KMDTHLAELEV
+478 KMDVHLAELEV

-592 AVELGLIDV
+592 AVELGQVDALI
-601 LVGTHAILGAK
+601 GTHAILGAK

-653 RTLNMALSQIKSI
+653 RTLNMALSQIKGI

-732 ILHSQINANK
+732 ILHSQINAYE

-837 IAYHDLEIRG
+837 VAYHDLEIRG

-936 RFGKIDDLSA
+936 RFGKMDDLSA

-960 LGILKLSNFNQ
+960 LGIIKLSNFNQ
-971 NITLTYSDEKKESL
+971 NITLTYSDEHKESL

-1002 LRAQISLKQR
+1002 LRAQISLKRR

>member
-27 SELAK
+27 SRLAK

-82 QEAIIIAPI
+82 QEVIIIAPI

-153 NSKAYRLSFFDT
+153 NSKAYRLSFFDA

-171 EFDPTTQMSL
+171 ELDPTTQMSL

-244 SPKALEEIQEL
+244 SPRALEEIQEL
-255 ASLNELDC
+255 ASLNELDG
-263 ERFKSLKVLENAQG
+263 ERFKFLKVLENAQG

-286 ALEGFI
+286 ALEDFI

-312 VLGTIKK
+312 VLGA
-319 SNMDNVL
+319 L
-326 GTIEKSNM
+326 EKSSM

-372 ELNPGEWVVHDDY
+372 ELNAGEWVVHDDY

-433 DSVPVKDRLGKGS
+433 DSVPAKDRLGKGS

-457 LLEIAGKIIE
+457 LLEIASKIIE

-478 KMDTHLAELEV
+478 KMDVHLAELEI

-554 TTLLAHQHFETLRA
+554 TTLLAHQHFETLRV

-592 AVELGLIDV
+592 AVELGQVDV
-601 LVGTHAILGAK
+601 LIGTHAILGAK

-653 RTLNMALSQIKSI
+653 RTLNMALSQIKGI

-812 KSLNEQALKR
+812 KNLNEQALKR

-960 LGILKLSNFNQ
+960 LGIIKLSNFNQ
-971 NITLTYSDEKKESL
+971 NITITYSDEKKESL

-1002 LRAQISLKQR
+1002 LRAQISLKRR

>member
-22 KDFKE
+22 KDLKE

-82 QEAIIIAPI
+82 QETIIIAPI

-139 EASFRGDIVDIYAP
+139 EASFRGDIVDIYTP

-229 GEKANDLLHAYKSVI
+229 GEKAQDLLSVYKSVI
-244 SPKALEEIQEL
+244 SPRALEEIQEL

-263 ERFKSLKVLENAQG
+263 ERFKLLKVLENAQG

-312 VLGTIKK
+312 AISAL
-319 SNMDNVL
+319 
-326 GTIEKSNM
+326 EKSNI

-433 DSVPVKDRLGKGS
+433 DSVPAKDRLGKGS
-446 FLKLKAKVRTK
+446 FLKLKAKVKTK
-457 LLEIAGKIIE
+457 LLEIASKIIE

-478 KMDTHLAELEV
+478 KMDVHLAELEV

-540 CAFLNGFQSVLVVP
+540 CAFLNGFQSALVVP

-592 AVELGLIDV
+592 AVELGLVDV
-601 LVGTHAILGAK
+601 LVGTHAILGTK

-653 RTLNMALSQIKSI
+653 RTLNMALSQIKGI

-720 KLENL
+720 KLEEL

-732 ILHSQINANK
+732 ILHSQINANE

-857 GHIKNIGYA
+857 GHIKNIGYV

-895 VSAFLNPELI
+895 VSAFLNPKLI

-913 LYRRLSLCENVDE
+913 LYRRLSLCENTDE

-960 LGILKLSNFNQ
+960 LGIIKLSNFNQ
-971 NITLTYSDEKKESL
+971 NITITYSDEKKESL

-1002 LRAQISLKQR
+1002 LRAQISLKRH

>member
-27 SELAK
+27 SKLAK
-32 EVISYFKPNT
+32 EVISYFKPNI

-82 QEAIIIAPI
+82 QETIIIAPI

-139 EASFRGDIVDIYAP
+139 EASFRGDIVDIYIP

-255 ASLNELDC
+255 ASLNELDG
-263 ERFKSLKVLENAQG
+263 ERFKSLKVLENVQG

-312 VLGTIKK
+312 AISALER
-319 SNMDNVL
+319 S
-326 GTIEKSNM
+326 SM

-433 DSVPVKDRLGKGS
+433 DSVPAKDRLGKGS

-478 KMDTHLAELEV
+478 KMDVHLAELEV

-506 AEISKDLSSKR
+506 AEISRDLSSHR

-540 CAFLNGFQSVLVVP
+540 CAFLNGFQSALVVP

-592 AVELGLIDV
+592 AVGLGLIDV

-653 RTLNMALSQIKSI
+653 RTLNMALSQIKGI

-720 KLENL
+720 KLEEL

-837 IAYHDLEIRG
+837 VAYHDLEIRG

-913 LYRRLSLCENVDE
+913 LYRRLSLCENTDE

-960 LGILKLSNFNQ
+960 LGIIKLSNFNQ
-971 NITLTYSDEKKESL
+971 NITITYSDEKKESL

-1002 LRAQISLKQR
+1002 LRAQISLKRR

>member
-27 SELAK
+27 SKLAK
-32 EVISYFKPNT
+32 EVINYFKPNT
-42 KAILFPEFRAKKNDD
+42 KAVLFPEFRAKKNDD

-139 EASFRGDIVDIYAP
+139 EASFRGDIVDIYIP
-153 NSKAYRLSFFDT
+153 NSKAYRLSFFDA

-171 EFDPTTQMSL
+171 ELDPTTQMSL

-229 GEKANDLLHAYKSVI
+229 GEKAQDLLSVYKSVI
-244 SPKALEEIQEL
+244 SPRALEEIQEL
-255 ASLNELDC
+255 ASLNELDD
-263 ERFKSLKVLENAQG
+263 ERFKFLKVLENAQG

-292 ALHSN
+292 TLHSN
-297 HKITLLAPNKTILDN
+297 RKITLLAPNKTILDN
-312 VLGTIKK
+312 AVSALDT
-319 SNMDNVL
+319 
-326 GTIEKSNM
+326 SNM

-347 PDGIFISLNSFER
+347 PDRIFISLNSFER

-372 ELNPGEWVVHDDY
+372 ELNAGEWVVHDDY
-385 GVGVFSQLVQHSVL
+385 GVGVFSQLIQHSVL

-446 FLKLKAKVRTK
+446 FLKLKAKVRAK

-506 AEISKDLSSKR
+506 AEISKDLSSHR

-540 CAFLNGFQSVLVVP
+540 CAFLNGFQSALVVP

-580 DRYASEKNKLLK
+580 DRYIKTSEKNKLLK
-592 AVELGLIDV
+592 AVELGQVDALI
-601 LVGTHAILGAK
+601 GTHAILGAK

-653 RTLNMALSQIKSI
+653 RTLNMALSQIKGI

-693 IIYRELRR
+693 IIHRELRR

-720 KLENL
+720 KLEDL

-732 ILHSQINANK
+732 ILHSQINANE

-971 NITLTYSDEKKESL
+971 NITLTYNDEHKESL

-1002 LRAQISLKQR
+1002 LRAQISLKRR

>member
-27 SELAK
+27 SKLAK
-32 EVISYFKPNT
+32 EVISYVKPNT

-57 LRSFFEEFLQLLGGL
+57 LRSFFEEFLQLLGAL

-82 QEAIIIAPI
+82 QETIIIAPI

-171 EFDPTTQMSL
+171 ELDPTTQMSL

-229 GEKANDLLHAYKSVI
+229 GEKAQDLLSVYKSII

-263 ERFKSLKVLENAQG
+263 ERFKFLKVLENAQG

-312 VLGTIKK
+312 AVSALDT
-319 SNMDNVL
+319 
-326 GTIEKSNM
+326 SNM

-347 PDGIFISLNSFER
+347 PDRIFISLNSFER
-360 KKKRQK
+360 KKKHRK

-372 ELNPGEWVVHDDY
+372 ELNAGEWVVHDDY

-433 DSVPVKDRLGKGS
+433 DSVPAKDRLGKGS

-457 LLEIAGKIIE
+457 LLEIASKIIE

-478 KMDTHLAELEV
+478 KMDVHLAELEV

-540 CAFLNGFQSVLVVP
+540 CAFLNGFQSALVVP
-554 TTLLAHQHFETLRA
+554 TTLLAHQHFETLRV

-592 AVELGLIDV
+592 AVELGLVDV

-653 RTLNMALSQIKSI
+653 RTLNMALSQIKGI

-732 ILHSQINANK
+732 ILHSQINANE

-837 IAYHDLEIRG
+837 VAYHDLEIRG

-960 LGILKLSNFNQ
+960 LGIIKLSNFNQ
-971 NITLTYSDEKKESL
+971 NITLTYNDEHKESL

-1002 LRAQISLKQR
+1002 LRAQISLKRR

>member
-27 SELAK
+27 SKLAK
-32 EVISYFKPNT
+32 EVISYFKPSI

-139 EASFRGDIVDIYAP
+139 EASFRGDIVDIYVP
-153 NSKAYRLSFFDT
+153 NSKAYRLSFFDM
-165 ECESIK
+165 ECENIK

-196 LDEPS
+196 LDESS

-255 ASLNELDC
+255 ASLNELDG
-263 ERFKSLKVLENAQG
+263 ERFKFLKVLENPQG

-286 ALEGFI
+286 ALESFI
-292 ALHSN
+292 TLHSN
-297 HKITLLAPNKTILDN
+297 RKITLLAPNKTILDN
-312 VLGTIKK
+312 AISTL
-319 SNMDNVL
+319 
-326 GTIEKSNM
+326 EKSHI

-372 ELNPGEWVVHDDY
+372 ELNAGEWVVHDDY

-457 LLEIAGKIIE
+457 LLEIASKIIE

-540 CAFLNGFQSVLVVP
+540 CAFLNGFQSALVVP

-592 AVELGLIDV
+592 AVGLGLIDV
-601 LVGTHAILGAK
+601 LVGTHAIFCTK

-653 RTLNMALSQIKSI
+653 RTLNMALSQIKGI

-693 IIYRELRR
+693 IIHRELRR

-720 KLENL
+720 KLEEL

-732 ILHSQINANK
+732 ILHSQINAHE

-960 LGILKLSNFNQ
+960 LGIIKLSNFNQ
-971 NITLTYSDEKKESL
+971 NITLTYSDENKESL

-1002 LRAQISLKQR
+1002 LRTQISLKRR

>member
-27 SELAK
+27 SKLAK

-42 KAILFPEFRAKKNDD
+42 KAVLFPEFRAKKNDD

-98 PKKELLESFKITLLE
+98 PKKELLKSFKITLLE

-139 EASFRGDIVDIYAP
+139 EASFRGDIVDIYVP

-171 EFDPTTQMSL
+171 ELDPATQMSL

-229 GEKANDLLHAYKSVI
+229 GEKAQDLLSVYKSVI
-244 SPKALEEIQEL
+244 SPRALEEIQEL

-263 ERFKSLKVLENAQG
+263 ERFKFLKVLENAQG

-312 VLGTIKK
+312 AISAL
-319 SNMDNVL
+319 
-326 GTIEKSNM
+326 EKSNI

-457 LLEIAGKIIE
+457 LLEIASKIIE

-478 KMDTHLAELEV
+478 KMDVHLAELEV

-506 AEISKDLSSKR
+506 AEISKDLSSHR

-540 CAFLNGFQSVLVVP
+540 CTFLNGFQSALVVP

-653 RTLNMALSQIKSI
+653 RTLSMALSQIKGI

-732 ILHSQINANK
+732 ILHSQINANE

-913 LYRRLSLCENVDE
+913 LYRRLSLCENTDE

-971 NITLTYSDEKKESL
+971 NITITYSDEKKESL

-1002 LRAQISLKQR
+1002 LRAQISLKRR